1 VAAEPKPSNLSVRL
15 LTVAV
20 LGPLLLLLLFAGPA
34 WGFACL
40 VSVAGAQAALE
51 LLAMTHPDDRWSR
64 SVGAV
69 LTGALVAC
77 TYLGQDDPRL
87 FFTAVIG
94 IVFCMV
100 FLPLARLGALETAA
114 LRLMGGVATCV
125 YVGLSLGALAL
136 LRSDSVGGS
145 WWVFLTLT
153 IAWMGDTGGYTL
165 GRLAG
170 RTKLYEAVSPKKTV
184 EGLLGSVLFSSLS
197 ALGASLSYLPE
208 LSIVHALCLGVL
220 GALLGQI
227 GDLAESLIKRST
239 GVKDSGSLLPGH
251 GGMLDRIDAL
261 LVVGAF
267 VYLYRLWFA

>member
-1 VAAEPKPSNLSVRL
+1 
-15 LTVAV
+15 
-20 LGPLLLLLLFAGPA
+20 
-34 WGFACL
+34 L

-87 FFTAVIG
+87 FFTATLG
-94 IVFCMV
+94 IVLAMA
-100 FLPLARLGALETAA
+100 FLPLARLGALESAA
-114 LRLMGGVATCV
+114 LRLMGGVFSCV
-125 YVGLSLGALAL
+125 YVGLGLGALAL
-136 LRSDSVGGS
+136 LRTDSVGGA

-220 GALLGQI
+220 GALLGQV

-261 LVVGAF
+261 LVVGGF